1 MNEKYYE
8 VNKVKPEDMM
18 EDFFA
23 EEEKEKFNEM
33 IDEGWTALGMYDKD
47 TPEEEVNAMLDKAI
61 ENME

>member
-1 MNEKYYE
+1 
-8 VNKVKPEDMM
+8 
-18 EDFFA
+18 
-23 EEEKEKFNEM
+23 M